1 LSEQEALTVVL
12 GVGNELYRDEGVG
25 VVVARQLA
33 LEELPPEVRVVEG
46 ALGGINL
53 LFEMEGASLVIVL
66 DAVDM
71 GLPPGTVRAFTPE
84 EVEVVPPAMVAS
96 LHQVGLGQVLELGQ
110 LIGVRPRVHIVGI
123 QPEAVAPGFDLTDT
137 VTQAIPEALRTV
149 RRLLAEPVAP
159 GQ

>member
-1 LSEQEALTVVL
+1 MSEQPPHTVVL

-25 VVVARQLA
+25 VVVARLLA
-33 LEELPPEVRVVEG
+33 EEGTAPGVRVIEG

-53 LFEMEGASLVIVL
+53 LFEMEGARHVIVV

-71 GLPPGTVRAFTPE
+71 GAPPGTVRTFTPE

-110 LIGVRPRVHIVGI
+110 LIDVRPQVHIVGI
-123 QPEAVAPGFDLTDT
+123 QPEAVAPGFDLTET
-137 VTQAIPEALRTV
+137 VARAVPEALASV
-149 RRLLAEPVAP
+149 RQLLAQPAEP
-159 GQ
+159 GH